1 MDFFRRLQPTPN
13 HTMSASVLR
22 HPPNGIHAMIRHHLH
37 ERDSAAFSMNNVNLR
52 VYSFID
58 SLQPQLASYLATSS
72 QGFLPVSGDACLWIE
87 VAPGMAVH
95 RLSDIALNA
104 TSVRLGEQVVERS
117 FGSMEIHFRNQS
129 EVLAAGDA
137 ILDEIN
143 ASIDSRLRCR
153 IAWKEIIRAINPDH
167 ATLINRQLRKGSMLL
182 PGKSMFI
189 LETEPAGY
197 IVQAANEA
205 EKAAHVT
212 LIDVRAFGTFGR
224 LTMMG
229 SESET
234 EAAMHAA
241 VAAINNINLRARED
255 EPSGLFS

>member
-1 MDFFRRLQPTPN
+1 
-13 HTMSASVLR
+13 
-22 HPPNGIHAMIRHHLH
+22 
-37 ERDSAAFSMNNVNLR
+37 MNNVNLR

-72 QGFLPVSGDACLWIE
+72 QGFLPVPGDACLWIE

-95 RLSDIALNA
+95 RLSDIALKA

-117 FGSMEIHFRNQS
+117 FGSMEVHYRNQS
-129 EVLAAGDA
+129 EVLAAGEA
-137 ILDEIN
+137 MLGEIGSTVS
-143 ASIDSRLRCR
+143 ARLPCR
-153 IAWKEIIRAINPDH
+153 VAWKEIIRAITPDH

-212 LIDVRAFGTFGR
+212 LIDVRAFGSFGR

-229 SESET
+229 SEAET
-234 EAAMHAA
+234 EAAMYAAEAVIAQINQHA
-241 VAAINNINLRARED
+241 RAE
-255 EPSGLFS
+255 E